1 MRFLALKKN
10 IFIASATLFVSN
22 FALGQDSTNIEIE
35 TVKKEG
41 VVTIDQDSRIER
53 LFQLKRSLKKTYY
66 TIQIYS
72 EPGNSGG
79 FPGSREA
86 KTKFETEFYGWP
98 SEISFEIPNYKVRV
112 GKFAT
117 RLEADKSLM
126 EIKKKY
132 PNAFIITP

>member
-1 MRFLALKKN
+1 MRFLAFKKSILISFT
-10 IFIASATLFVSN
+10 IFFISY
-22 FALGQDSTNIEIE
+22 FANGQDSIKVATS
-35 TVKKEG
+35 VKKEG
-41 VVTIDQDSRIER
+41 VVTIEQDPRIER
-53 LFQLKRSLKKTYY
+53 LFRLKRSLKKTYY

-79 FPGSREA
+79 FPGSREVKA
-86 KTKFETEFYGWP
+86 KFEEEFYGWS

-117 RLEADKSLM
+117 RLEADKNLM

-132 PNAFIITP
+132 PNAFIIAP